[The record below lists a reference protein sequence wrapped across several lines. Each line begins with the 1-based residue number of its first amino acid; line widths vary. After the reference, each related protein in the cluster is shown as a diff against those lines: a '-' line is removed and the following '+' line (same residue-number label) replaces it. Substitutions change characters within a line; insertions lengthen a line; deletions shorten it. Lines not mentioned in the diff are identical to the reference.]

1 MSDNPFMQTV
11 DLSTGTTSDGSTFSP
26 PYVPSDAAISGS
38 GFLGAD
44 GFMSKVGETALDLFG
59 LYGDYEIQKAQ
70 IEAATNDSNPEIT
83 ASQEQAG
90 VVETQFPLKEVAVGG
105 AIVAGV
111 SILVI
116 GVIVAVQK

>member
-26 PYVPSDAAISGS
+26 PYVPSEISGS

-90 VVETQFPLKEVAVGG
+90 VVETQFPLKELAVGG